1 VDLLIETDQSKA
13 MSDIDFSILNFK
25 IDGLQMREIHVHPS
39 IPQIILEYLQ
49 HRIEGTVPVLSRLF
63 PDDPCLAWT
72 GCKDADGY
80 AVHWIPKKLK
90 KYGGSTRL
98 ARYMYQHSIGI
109 ADTND
114 VDHKCANR
122 ACINL
127 RHLRELSPKLNRV
140 LGDHTKLNTEEG
152 S

>member
-1 VDLLIETDQSKA
+1 MNLLLEGYQPNPLA
-13 MSDIDFSILNFK
+13 DIDFSILNFR
-25 IDGLQMREIHVHPS
+25 IDGLHMREIHVHPS
-39 IPQIILEYLQ
+39 IPPDVLKYLQ
-49 HRIEGTVPVLSRLF
+49 HRLEGTVPVLSRLF

-80 AVHWIPKKLK
+80 AVHWIPNRLK

-98 ARYMYQHSIGI
+98 ARYMYAHTTGI
-109 ADTND
+109 SPNNH
-114 VDHKCANR
+114 VDHACSNR

-127 RHLRELSPKLNRV
+127 RHLRELSPKLNRL
-140 LGDHTKLNTEEG
+140 LGDHSKLNTEEG